1 MIFSKI
7 HSFISSIIL
16 KVFCLLEFFL
26 FLRLLL
32 KFLGAN
38 PQTLVVDLIY
48 QYSDVLVSPFD
59 FIFRDYFWQGRIIEA
74 ATLSAMVGYAIAT
87 LTVIK
92 LLRILAG
99 LNGILRK
106 I

>member
-1 MIFSKI
+1 MMIFSKI

-38 PQTLVVDLIY
+38 PQPLVVDLI
-48 QYSDVLVSPFD
+48 
-59 FIFRDYFWQGRIIEA
+59 
-74 ATLSAMVGYAIAT
+74 
-87 LTVIK
+87 
-92 LLRILAG
+92 
-99 LNGILRK
+99 
-106 I
+106 